1 MLKIAICEDDKEQ
14 QQILESLITSE
25 QLSEPYELEKFDSG
39 EDLVSVYEAG
49 QRFSI
54 ILLDM
59 KMKELDGIQTA
70 EIIRKYDENC
80 IIIIITSIIE
90 YAVNGYSIEAY
101 DFILKPVDEKKFS
114 KVFKSAVKIIQEE
127 KNKNYVIQMRD
138 KITALR
144 LPDIVYFE
152 SDKRKV
158 IIHCKKG
165 KYSDN
170 ANISNAEKK
179 LSADGFVRISRYY
192 LVNMQHIEKIAAN
205 SIMMSTGDLLKYS
218 KNYQKEIKIRYMNF
232 VMGDIE

>member
-1 MLKIAICEDDKEQ
+1 MLKIAICDDEKEQ
-14 QQILESLITSE
+14 QQILERLITSE
-25 QLSEPYELEKFDSG
+25 QLSEPYELDKFDSG

-70 EIIRKYDENC
+70 EIIRKYEENC

-90 YAVNGYSIEAY
+90 YAVNGYSVEAY

-127 KNKNYVIQMRD
+127 KNKIYVIQMRD

-144 LPDIVYFE
+144 LPDIVYLE

-170 ANISNAEKK
+170 ENISNAEKK
-179 LSADGFVRISRYY
+179 LSTDGFVRISRYY

-218 KNYQKEIKIRYMNF
+218 KNYQKEIKIKYMNF